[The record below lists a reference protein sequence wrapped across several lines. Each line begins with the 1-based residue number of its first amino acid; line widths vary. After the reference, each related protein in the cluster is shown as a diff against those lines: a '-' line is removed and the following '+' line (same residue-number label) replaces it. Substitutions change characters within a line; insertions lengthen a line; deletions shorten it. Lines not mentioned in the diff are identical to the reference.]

1 MIKKPHED
9 RAMTKQVTGNYDA
22 NLLHKFKVTL
32 KQATDSVKDIE

>member
-22 NLLHKFKVTL
+22 NLLHKFKS
-32 KQATDSVKDIE
+32 DVKTSHR